1 MLSRFSQ
8 SILDTLADA
17 SEPLTAD
24 EIAKRMSADDGR
36 TYSGHHVE
44 TYLEHALKEFTHQL
58 SDGRWKRVRQSKNEA
73 NEGKRS
79 SEIRDTRAESNEV
92 SQLPSSLEGLDRS
105 ILDLLLAEGKR
116 LKANEI
122 ARSLSSN
129 LRMVSETAVRAR
141 LSGRLSEYVEQDPQ
155 YRWYLKEENLEG
167 RRNATFPD
175 DESPSISEGET
186 YTKRILSLIQP
197 VIDSAESPTSVAEI
211 AKEIELREPGISEDE
226 ISSVLL
232 NHYPGETYLVSGTGW
247 VFKRDDL
254 NASDMGTNDEV
265 DNQHRSAA
273 PKETDDEQKASPP
286 SGSGREEDL
295 SRPKE
300 EAVRMDDEGEHEE
313 HSSVGSKSP
322 SSPNDSAHEEAGQS
336 SEYQQVVRAVASVLD
351 ESDSPLRKH
360 EITNRLKDGGLDVS
374 RDDVTSALYEGKGSF
389 FSLLSD
395 FTWTLADSVMPG
407 DVVVGSRSADTQ
419 DASAAQEKDSE
430 ITTKGVRH
438 KADGLLSTLDG
449 QPGKAATVGRYLQI
463 ADRISLI
470 LGLSGEPLSC
480 AELTEYLGSC
490 GYVVSEHDVQR
501 TIDSILSEFVSESPQ
516 GYSLGEYNN
525 DKDEA
530 EQDTPEQGTP
540 AIDESTRARLSGST
554 YEYTFH
560 SEPFESA
567 ALFYSQLRG
576 GTVKV
581 IINESHPVY
590 DHLSSLIDGSEDT
603 TRADLQRLSEGV
615 RMLLAAWVD
624 LESNLTGRQ
633 SKLAEELRAD
643 WGRAIRLLLRS

>member
-17 SEPLTAD
+17 GEPLTAD
-24 EIAKRMSADDGR
+24 EIAKRMSPDDGR

-44 TYLEHALKEFTHQL
+44 TYLEHALKDLTHQL
-58 SDGRWKRVRQSKNEA
+58 IDGRWKLVRRSKNEA

-79 SEIRDTRAESNEV
+79 SEIRGTRAENNEG

-122 ARSLSSN
+122 ARALSSN
-129 LRMVSETAVRAR
+129 MRMVSETAVRAR
-141 LSGRLSEYVEQDPQ
+141 LSGGLSEYVEQDPQ
-155 YRWYLKEENLEG
+155 YRWYLEEETLESRSISLEG
-167 RRNATFPD
+167 RGNATFSD
-175 DESPSISEGET
+175 DESPSTPEGET
-186 YTKRILSLIQP
+186 YTKRILSLIQS
-197 VIDSAESPTSVAEI
+197 VIDGAESSISVAEI
-211 AKEIELREPGISEDE
+211 AEEIEIREPRVSEDE

-232 NHYPGETYLVSGTGW
+232 NHYPGETYLIPGTGW
-247 VFKRDDL
+247 VFKGDDL
-254 NASDMGTNDEV
+254 NISDVGTNDEREV
-265 DNQHRSAA
+265 
-273 PKETDDEQKASPP
+273 
-286 SGSGREEDL
+286 GSSSSSSREEAL
-295 SRPKE
+295 SRAKNE
-300 EAVRMDDEGEHEE
+300 VVRTGDGDEHGVR
-313 HSSVGSKSP
+313 SSIDLNSP
-322 SSPNDSAHEEAGQS
+322 SSTNESTHEGPDQPS
-336 SEYQQVVRAVASVLD
+336 KYQQVLRAVASVLD
-351 ESDSPLRKH
+351 ESESPLRKH
-360 EITNRLKDGGLDVS
+360 EITSRLRDEGLDVG
-374 RDDVTSALYEGKGSF
+374 RDDVTSALYEGKGSI

-395 FTWTLADSVMPG
+395 FTWTLVDSVKPG
-407 DVVVGSRSADTQ
+407 DVVVGSRSAEAQ
-419 DASAAQEKDSE
+419 DASAAQESDPE
-430 ITTKGVRH
+430 ITRKAVRDD
-438 KADGLLSTLDG
+438 AGSLQGALDD
-449 QPGKAATVGRYLQI
+449 PSGKAATVGRYLQV

-490 GYVVSEHDVQR
+490 GYTVSEHDVQR
-501 TIDSILSEFVSESPQ
+501 TINSILPDFVSKTPR
-516 GYSLGEYNN
+516 GYSLQEYN
-525 DKDEA
+525 DDRKDED
-530 EQDTPEQGTP
+530 EQETPEQGTP
-540 AIDESTRARLSGST
+540 PIDESTRARLSGST

-581 IINESHPVY
+581 IINESHPAY
-590 DHLSSLIDGSEDT
+590 GHLSSLINGSEYT
-603 TRADLQRLSEGV
+603 AHADLQRLSEGV